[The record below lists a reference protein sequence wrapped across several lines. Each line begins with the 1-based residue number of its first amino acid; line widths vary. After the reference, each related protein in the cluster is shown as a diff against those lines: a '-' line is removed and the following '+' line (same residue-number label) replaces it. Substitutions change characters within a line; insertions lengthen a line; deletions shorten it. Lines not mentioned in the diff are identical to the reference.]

1 MENNIK
7 ITNAMIDA
15 VYKDI
20 ADKNN
25 MSNNQ
30 IYNYITGNSNING
43 QTREEYI
50 FHYYNNIVLKD
61 NKNDINNADNSIDD
75 VDKVNFEELTETDK
89 QIIKSRKY
97 MCHEHVKDLIQSIN
111 KLINVE
117 LSNNRR
123 AVDEIAVIMHVV
135 QAITRDAIN
144 AISDAQK
151 ILELIKQ
158 KRP

>member
-43 QTREEYI
+43 QTHEEYI

-97 MCHEHVKDLIQSIN
+97 MCHEHVKNLIQSIN

-123 AVDEIAVIMHVV
+123 AVDEIAVIMYVV

>member
-43 QTREEYI
+43 
-50 FHYYNNIVLKD
+50 
-61 NKNDINNADNSIDD
+61 
-75 VDKVNFEELTETDK
+75 
-89 QIIKSRKY
+89 
-97 MCHEHVKDLIQSIN
+97 
-111 KLINVE
+111 
-117 LSNNRR
+117 
-123 AVDEIAVIMHVV
+123 
-135 QAITRDAIN
+135 
-144 AISDAQK
+144 
-151 ILELIKQ
+151 
-158 KRP
+158 